1 MCFVCPERDRMKVL
15 RYMAFSERDLFEDKF
30 DAVTALLY
38 GDMLEPD
45 EEMSSETDSVVEKI
59 TSAKI
64 LININVIFV
73 PKFSSLIQDGL
84 GIKNLRIDRKINL
97 NLIWSFFSWRGLKSR
112 VLLCAAGLTSS
123 LV

>member
-1 MCFVCPERDRMKVL
+1 MKVL

-73 PKFSSLIQDGL
+73 PKFSSLIQDGV

-97 NLIWSFFSWRGLKSR
+97 NLIWSFFS
-112 VLLCAAGLTSS
+112 
-123 LV
+123 